1 MNTHPLRLRVQ
12 STTAETAV
20 IRGLVLQPE
29 GAALPSWEAGAHIRI
44 SVPGGGDRPYSLM
57 ALPDLPKGCWALG
70 VLREQPSTGGSAS
83 CTL

>member
-1 MNTHPLRLRVQ
+1 M
-12 STTAETAV
+12 TAETAV
-20 IRGLVLQPE
+20 IRGLVLTPE